1 MNKDRHSAAN
11 GIDRRQLIRC
21 GLAAGAGLIGGLGPF
36 GSSPASAQT
45 ISMRLGA
52 GGPITGTQEVA
63 LVKLKEGLESATQG
77 RIKVTIFPDAQLG
90 GNAALN
96 NAVKAGTLDGTITD
110 IPTLS
115 AAVPEVDLFS
125 MPFLFRDTRHAL
137 KAAKG
142 SIGADLR
149 AKIEQSF
156 ACEVLGWGTQGG
168 RDMWNSKHPIHT
180 PDDVRGLKMRV
191 QPSQIQA
198 DTYAAFGALPTPINY
213 SELYTALQTG
223 VIDGADP
230 GPVDMMDG
238 KFYQVTKYLTMTQH
252 YHIILALIVSKN
264 FVQKLS
270 PQDQAI
276 LREVG
281 KKASDTQADNALG
294 IEGTKLNELKGKG
307 IQVFEMAD
315 RNAFVAKVEPVYT
328 KNANRVGGASVIA
341 EARKIT

>member
-1 MNKDRHSAAN
+1 MAN
-11 GIDRRQLIRC
+11 GIDRRQLIRS
-21 GLAAGAGLIGGLGPF
+21 GLAAGAGLAGGVGFL

-45 ISMRLGA
+45 VTMRLGA

-90 GNAALN
+90 GNSALN

-110 IPTLS
+110 VPVLS
-115 AAVPEVDLFS
+115 GAVPEVDIFS

-137 KAAKG
+137 TAAKG
-142 SIGADLR
+142 SIGAGLK

-191 QPSQIQA
+191 QPSPIQA
-198 DTYAAFGALPTPINY
+198 DTYAAFGALPTPISY

-230 GPVDMMDG
+230 GPVDLMDG
-238 KFYQVTKYLTMTQH
+238 KLYQVTKYLTMTQH
-252 YHIILALIVSKN
+252 YHIILALIVSKA

-270 PQDQAI
+270 PQDQAT
-276 LREVG
+276 LRDVG
-281 KKASDTQADNALG
+281 KKAADTQADNALAV
-294 IEGTKLNELKGKG
+294 EGTKLNELKGKG

-328 KNANRVGGASVIA
+328 KNANRVGGANVIA